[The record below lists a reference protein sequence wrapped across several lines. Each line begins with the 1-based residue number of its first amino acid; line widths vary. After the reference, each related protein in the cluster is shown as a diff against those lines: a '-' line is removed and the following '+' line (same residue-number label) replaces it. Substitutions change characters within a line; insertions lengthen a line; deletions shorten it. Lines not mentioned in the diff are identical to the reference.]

1 MQDRLNRDRLKE
13 YAAIQRL
20 LVIPE
25 RYIEILFTVT
35 LLAFVGLFLWMAP
48 DYGRYGRLI
57 PLLIGVPTFAFLAV
71 TTLGLLSTRFGRFLN
86 RFKLNDIL
94 DMSGSVSQFAD
105 DTNESQPLSV
115 QRLQMLVISGWIL
128 LLTALFVNVGIK
140 EAIAVF
146 LLGYYRFQ
154 AGLSIG
160 RTVAYS
166 VVIWG
171 FIYAVFEILLGTP
184 L

>member
-1 MQDRLNRDRLKE
+1 MRDRLKRDRLTDH
-13 YAAIQRL
+13 ATLQRL
-20 LVIPE
+20 LVAPE
-25 RYIEILFTVT
+25 RYFELLFTLT
-35 LLAFVGLFLWMAP
+35 LLAFVGSLIWMAL

-57 PLLIGVPTFAFLAV
+57 PLLIAVPTFAFLAV
-71 TTLGLLSTRFGRFLN
+71 TVLGLLSTRFGQFLD
-86 RFKLNDIL
+86 RFKLDDFL
-94 DMSGSVSQFAD
+94 DMSDSVSQFEDDAD
-105 DTNESQPLSV
+105 ESQPLSV
-115 QRLQMLVISGWIL
+115 RRLRMLVISGWIL

-140 EAIAVF
+140 EAIAVV

-166 VVIWG
+166 AAIWG
-171 FIYAVFEILLGTP
+171 FIYAIFELMLGTP